1 MLQQLRPS
9 SGADNLVAPELAVV
23 IPIFNE
29 AANIEPLLEKLESAL
44 QGIEWE
50 AVFVDD
56 DSPDGTAAILI
67 KRCRLDRR
75 VRLLRRMGRRGL
87 ASAVTEGILSTS
99 TPYVAVI
106 DGDMQ
111 HDERVL
117 PQMLQMLRR
126 QDADLVVG
134 SRYVSEGGV
143 GNWDQTRQKISR
155 IATVLSR
162 LVVKVDLADPMSGF
176 FMIRRE
182 AFEAAVH
189 DLSNQGYKIL
199 LDVIASSPQPPRI
212 KEVSYTFRS
221 RQHGESK
228 LDALVT
234 LEYISLLLDKLW
246 GKWIPVRFVLFA
258 GIGGLGVVFHM
269 VVLTLLLSVGK
280 VSFAVG
286 QSVATLAAM
295 TFNFFVNNTL
305 TYRDRRLKGLGPL
318 LRGLLT
324 FCIICSV
331 GAVANVGIA
340 NVLFVS
346 DYSWWLSALAG
357 ILLGAVWNYGVTSIF
372 TWRK

>member
-1 MLQQLRPS
+1 
-9 SGADNLVAPELAVV
+9 
-23 IPIFNE
+23 
-29 AANIEPLLEKLESAL
+29 
-44 QGIEWE
+44 
-50 AVFVDD
+50 
-56 DSPDGTAAILI
+56 
-67 KRCRLDRR
+67 
-75 VRLLRRMGRRGL
+75 
-87 ASAVTEGILSTS
+87 
-99 TPYVAVI
+99 
-106 DGDMQ
+106 
-111 HDERVL
+111 
-117 PQMLQMLRR
+117 
-126 QDADLVVG
+126 
-134 SRYVSEGGV
+134 
-143 GNWDQTRQKISR
+143 
-155 IATVLSR
+155 
-162 LVVKVDLADPMSGF
+162 VVKVDLADPMSGF

>member
-1 MLQQLRPS
+1 MLQHFRQSPHT
-9 SGADNLVAPELAVV
+9 DNLLTPEIAII
-23 IPIFNE
+23 IPTFNE
-29 AANIEPLLEKLESAL
+29 IANIEPLLEKLESAL
-44 QGIEWE
+44 NGIRWE

-56 DSPDGTAAILI
+56 DSPDGTAKVLT
-67 KRCRLDRR
+67 KRSRADMRVRALRR
-75 VRLLRRMGRRGL
+75 VGRRGL

-117 PQMLQMLRR
+117 PQMLEALRN

-134 SRYVSEGGV
+134 SRYVAEGSVEG
-143 GNWDQTRQKISR
+143 WHQTRQRISR
-155 IATVLSR
+155 IATVLAR
-162 LVVKVDLADPMSGF
+162 LVVKAELADPMSGF

-182 AFEAAVH
+182 AFDASVH
-189 DLSNQGYKIL
+189 NLSNQGYKIL
-199 LDVIASSPQPPRI
+199 LDLIASSPRPLRI
-212 KEVSYTFRS
+212 KEVPYTFRS

-234 LEYISLLLDKLW
+234 LEYLSLLLDKLC
-246 GKWIPVRFVLFA
+246 GKWVPVRFVLFA
-258 GIGGLGVVFHM
+258 AIGGLGVVLHM
-269 VVLTLLLSVGK
+269 AILALFLSVGA
-280 VSFAVG
+280 VSFAVA
-286 QSVATLAAM
+286 QSISTLTAM

-305 TYRDRRLKGLGPL
+305 TYRDRRLKGFGPV

-324 FCIICSV
+324 FCAICSV

-340 NVLFVS
+340 NVFFVS
-346 DYSWWLSALAG
+346 NYSWWLSALAG
-357 ILLGAVWNYGVTSIF
+357 ILVGAVWNYGVTSII